1 MGLDAERA
9 AVGMY
14 RVINANM
21 AHGVREITVKRGLD
35 PREFPMVVAGGAG
48 ALHGCAIA
56 SDLEMAPYSVFGALR
71 THRLYQDGATLEKK
85 ITLKMRDEDKTVVKN
100 TEPRKE
106 EEDAAPEIPKTLKF
120 DNIGMSVRS
129 LTAEEKKEL
138 KVETGVLVAEVKPYG
153 EAFNRFIAKNSV
165 IVEADRKPVSSP
177 SDLKRIIDAR
187 KAGESVLLRVKTDL
201 GVQFFALQIPK

>member
-1 MGLDAERA
+1 M
-9 AVGMY
+9 
-14 RVINANM
+14 NAPNELQSYI
-21 AHGVREITVKRGLD
+21 ATRHPGDQVTVKIFR
-35 PREFPMVVAGGAG
+35 
-48 ALHGCAIA
+48 
-56 SDLEMAPYSVFGALR
+56 
-71 THRLYQDGATLEKK
+71 DGATLEKK
-85 ITLKMRDEDKTVVKN
+85 MTLKMRDEDKTVVKD